1 MQGTSLAMA
10 FSERA
15 EESHLAA
22 FHAGDRAILEQCY
35 RDHYATV
42 AAAAGRILQRVD
54 AETVTHEV
62 FHRLLASAEMRATFR
77 GGDLGAWLARVSTNR
92 AIDHR
97 RRYAREESLSPT
109 LPVEAARTDDDAERH
124 SARRIVERFRS
135 ERLPPKWER
144 VFQARFLDQLGQ
156 REAALALGMS
166 RTTLM
171 YQEHRIRALLRKFVL
186 EDET

>member
-1 MQGTSLAMA
+1 MQGTGLAMT

-15 EESHLAA
+15 EELDLAA
-22 FHAGDRAILEQCY
+22 FHAGDRAVLEHCY
-35 RDHYATV
+35 REHYASV

-77 GGDLGAWLARVSTNR
+77 GGDLGAWLARVTTNK

-109 LPVEAARTDDDAERH
+109 LPVEAARTDDAERL
-124 SARRIVERFRS
+124 SARRIVERFRA

-156 REAALALGMS
+156 REAAIALGMS

-186 EDET
+186 EDDT